1 MLINIFMIIYMII
14 NAFMYYKV
22 SKLNKSYINS
32 YTIKFASSVILQI
45 VPFMLYNS
53 RSNLVGGF
61 SSEVINLFT
70 LSLLTYSFAEFFGYL
85 LGYKKELK
93 LKFIKRDMSRLATNL
108 VIIFSFLLAI
118 TSFILMGYKGIG
130 ISTWILNNRHAYI
143 VGRKGVGVYYML
155 YELMILLFFVGVLT
169 KKSRR
174 RKKIVGTLLTLVLSY
189 FTGSKGFL
197 LGILIGYL
205 FYYDLYIKKIRIKK
219 IIPLAFVF
227 IIMINVLLLVQSNL
241 NILEYG
247 GNDFYMNYF
256 RLLDRYSN
264 DHLEYYFGKL
274 TLENNL
280 WFLIPRSIFPNKP
293 FIYGQTRLVEM
304 FYGRDMVI
312 MGHTPSFTPMGVP
325 FADGG
330 LIAIFIIFFIKGMIV
345 GVLENTLR
353 KYLRNNAPSYVP
365 MFMYIA
371 LFFASVVNLSNLY
384 FVILLVV
391 LVIYIRLFYKKK
403 TLLVS

>member
-1 MLINIFMIIYMII
+1 
-14 NAFMYYKV
+14 MYYKV

-32 YTIKFASSVILQI
+32 YTIKFATSVILQI

-61 SSEVINLFT
+61 SSEVINLFI

-85 LGYKKELK
+85 LGHKKK
-93 LKFIKRDMSRLATNL
+93 LKFNFMKMDMSRLATNL
-108 VIIFSFLLAI
+108 VIVFSFLIAVI
-118 TSFILMGYKGIG
+118 SFIFMGIKGVG
-130 ISTWILNNRHAYI
+130 ILTWILDNRHAYI

-155 YELMILLFFVGVLT
+155 YELMILMFFVGVLT
-169 KKSRR
+169 KKNGG
-174 RKKIVGTLLTLVLSY
+174 RKKIIGTLITLFLSF

-197 LGILIGYL
+197 LGILLGYL
-205 FYYDLYIKKIRIKK
+205 LYYDLYIKKIRIKK
-219 IIPLAFVF
+219 IVPLAFVF
-227 IIMINVLLLVQSNL
+227 IIMINMLLLVQSNL

-256 RLLDRYSN
+256 RLLDRYSSN
-264 DHLEYYFGKL
+264 QIDYYFGRL

-304 FYGRDMVI
+304 FYGSDVVI

-330 LIAIFIIFFIKGMIV
+330 LIAIFVIFLIKGMIT
-345 GVLENTLR
+345 GVIENTLR
-353 KYLRNNAPSYVP
+353 RNLNNNTPSYVP
-365 MFMYIA
+365 MFMYVA

-384 FVILLVV
+384 FVVLLVILV
-391 LVIYIRLFYKKK
+391 LYIRLFYKKK
-403 TLLVS
+403 RILVL